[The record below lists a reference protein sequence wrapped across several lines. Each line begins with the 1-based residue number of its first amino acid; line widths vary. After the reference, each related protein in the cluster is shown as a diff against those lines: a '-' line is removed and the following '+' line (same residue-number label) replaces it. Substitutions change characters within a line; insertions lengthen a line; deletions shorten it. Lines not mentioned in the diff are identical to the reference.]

1 MTAPSPSNLP
11 YEGRRTVRRTSA
23 YRGVLEAQRVP
34 EHEHPELQFVTSQ
47 GINAIEAAWQSES
60 GRGGRTI
67 VRADEIAI
75 IPSGQPHTFAWR
87 DAATVSCVYLD
98 PSLLTEACDAE
109 VMSALGDL
117 RPCFGLVDALSRELI
132 IALATE
138 ATAGFPAGRAFA
150 DTLEQALLFAV
161 LRRSRPP
168 RLPRSTPLLPAKRL
182 AAVFDHIETHF
193 SEDLGLDELA
203 AVACMSRFHFARAFK
218 AATGEPPHRYL
229 TGRRIREAKRLLA
242 TDLPLAAIAAA
253 LGFADQSHFSA
264 RFRDWV
270 GLSPSAFR
278 KRL

>member
-1 MTAPSPSNLP
+1 MTVPSPDNLP
-11 YEGRRTVRRTSA
+11 YEGRLTVHRTSA

-47 GINAIEAAWQSES
+47 GIDAIEAAWQSES

-67 VRADEIAI
+67 LRADEIAI

-87 DAATVSCVYLD
+87 EAATVSCVYLD
-98 PSLLTEACDAE
+98 PHLLGEACDAE
-109 VMSALGDL
+109 VVPALGAL
-117 RPCFGLVDALSRELI
+117 RPCFGLTDALSRELI
-132 IALATE
+132 IALAME
-138 ATAGFPAGRAFA
+138 ATAGFPSGRACV

-161 LRRSRPP
+161 LRRSRPVRPP
-168 RLPRSTPLLPAKRL
+168 RPTPSLPAKRL
-182 AAVFDHIETHF
+182 AAVLDHIEAHF
-193 SEDLGLDELA
+193 TEDLGLDELA

-242 TDLPLAAIAAA
+242 TDLPLAVIAAA
-253 LGFADQSHFSA
+253 LGFSDQSHFSA

-270 GLSPSAFR
+270 GLSPGAFR
-278 KRL
+278 KKQ